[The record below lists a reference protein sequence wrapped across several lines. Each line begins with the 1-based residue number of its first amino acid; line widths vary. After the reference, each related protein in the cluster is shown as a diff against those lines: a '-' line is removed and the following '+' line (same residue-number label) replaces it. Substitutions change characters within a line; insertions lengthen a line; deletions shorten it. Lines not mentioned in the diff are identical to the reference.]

1 MKYLILILI
10 FLQIHICLSEHF
22 TFYGITRECEKDG
35 KLESALVYS
44 GESLYIDND
53 GWIHILGLGRR

>member
-22 TFYGITRECEKDG
+22 TFHGITRECEKDSN
-35 KLESALVYS
+35 LESALVYS

-53 GWIHILGLGRR
+53 GWIYIWDW